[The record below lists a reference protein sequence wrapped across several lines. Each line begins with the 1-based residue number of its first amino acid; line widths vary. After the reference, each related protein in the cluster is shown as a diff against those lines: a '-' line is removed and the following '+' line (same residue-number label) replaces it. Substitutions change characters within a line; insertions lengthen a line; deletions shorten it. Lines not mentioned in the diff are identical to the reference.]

1 MKNSISLI
9 GMAGSGKT
17 TIGMKLSEIL
27 NLSFSDSDNVIE
39 TKYGKTLQ
47 SILDSDGYM
56 GLRAIEENAILSIK
70 IDHVVLATG
79 GSAVYSTKAMEYLKM
94 NSLIIFL
101 EVPFD
106 QIMERVSSFL
116 DRGFA
121 KEPNQSIEDAFL
133 ERQSLYANYA
143 DHIIVNTESI
153 DSCVS
158 KILNLL

>member
-1 MKNSISLI
+1 MFPKGGMQGLLKQAKDMQKKMKKLDEDLLELRIK
-9 GMAGSGKT
+9 GYVSGK
-17 TIGMKLSEIL
+17 LVEVEA
-27 NLSFSDSDNVIE
+27 N
-39 TKYGKTLQ
+39 GKK
-47 SILDSDGYM
+47 D
-56 GLRAIEENAILSIK
+56 ILSIK

-106 QIMERVSSFL
+106 QILERVPSFL

-133 ERQSLYANYA
+133 ERQSLYSDYA
-143 DHIIVNTESI
+143 DHIIVNTKSI

-158 KILNLL
+158 RILNLL

>member
-39 TKYGKTLQ
+39 TKYGATLQ
-47 SILDSDGYM
+47 SILDSEGYM
-56 GLRAIEENAILSIK
+56 SLRAIEENVILSIK

-106 QIMERVSSFL
+106 QILERVPSFL

-133 ERQSLYANYA
+133 ERQSLYSDYA
-143 DHIIVNTESI
+143 DHIIVNTKSI

-158 KILNLL
+158 RILNLL

>member
-39 TKYGKTLQ
+39 TKYGETLQ
-47 SILDSDGYM
+47 SILDSEGYM
-56 GLRAIEENAILSIK
+56 SLRAIEENVILSIK

-79 GSAVYSTKAMEYLKM
+79 GSAVYSTKAMEYLKI

-106 QIMERVSSFL
+106 QILERVPSFL

-133 ERQSLYANYA
+133 ERQSLYSDYA
-143 DHIIVNTESI
+143 DHIIVNTKSI

-158 KILNLL
+158 RILNLL

>member
-17 TIGMKLSEIL
+17 TIGLKLSEIL

-39 TKYGKTLQ
+39 TKHGETLQ
-47 SILDSDGYM
+47 SILDSEGYM
-56 GLRAIEENAILSIK
+56 SLRAIEENVILSIK
-70 IDHVVLATG
+70 TDHVVLATG

>member
-17 TIGMKLSEIL
+17 TIGLKLSEIL

-106 QIMERVSSFL
+106 QIMERVAHRFFSLSRIFFFVKARDSFAVVHL
-116 DRGFA
+116 VLEVRVRGREA
-121 KEPNQSIEDAFL
+121 
-133 ERQSLYANYA
+133 
-143 DHIIVNTESI
+143 
-153 DSCVS
+153 
-158 KILNLL
+158 